1 MPHNKFGA
9 KLKNKANWMS
19 YYLDHSFQ
27 RTEFSSHRGNID
39 QNNNLLK
46 ESPEDEFIN
55 MGLMNKEG
63 SIIGTRPYQ

>member
-39 QNNNLLK
+39 QNNNLL
-46 ESPEDEFIN
+46 
-55 MGLMNKEG
+55 
-63 SIIGTRPYQ
+63 R